1 MNYSQTLGASTGQE
15 FLQKLDETEKES
27 NTKNILNLYFL
38 SKKYIYIRFL
48 VYRAGQESALHF
60 RQWRDRSIRQI
71 KTIDI
76 NSRSQS

>member
-27 NTKNILNLYFL
+27 NTKKKRTFLNLNFL
-38 SKKYIYIRFL
+38 SKKTTSL